1 MARARLG
8 RRVMGTE
15 DEFAAEEYRQQRAKG
30 WCPVIVTGLLRLAA
44 SCLRRARR
52 QARWPHGKP

>member
-8 RRVMGTE
+8 RCVMGTE

-30 WCPVIVTGLLRLAA
+30 WCPVIVLGLVTLTVGCFRLAA
-44 SCLRRARR
+44 AATDRIFR
-52 QARWPHGKP
+52 